1 LKAIFGQTAGVID
14 YNILLFDLI
23 SFKAKL
29 AIVKLL
35 SLRGGNEKSKSGEW
49 LMAYSWIKSF

>member
-14 YNILLFDLI
+14 YKILLFDLI

-49 LMAYSWIKSF
+49 LMAYYR